1 MMGAASLTELVW
13 VRMISV
19 AIGTAILLQWPIEVD
34 RTDATFLVLYVQ
46 LIVQMVELCAVF
58 LCIAILGAIPHT
70 LVWHLMMVWG
80 WLWRFGG
87 LFVVIMV
94 ILLMLLGLTVAG
106 LVGWDVGWF
115 LEAARATDASL
126 VGLVAQ
132 VLECFL
138 RRWKTLVEANRGGW
152 SLFLLIGLLVSD
164 V

>member
-13 VRMISV
+13 MGMISV

-34 RTDATFLVLYVQ
+34 RTYATFLVLYVQ
-46 LIVQMVELCAVF
+46 LIVQIVDLCTIF
-58 LCIAILGAIPHT
+58 LRIAILSAIAHT
-70 LVWHLMMVWG
+70 LVRHLMMVWG

-87 LFVVIMV
+87 LFVVVV
-94 ILLMLLGLTVAG
+94 ILLLVLGLTVAG
-106 LVGWDVGWF
+106 LVGWDVGGL
-115 LEAARATDASL
+115 LEAACATDASL

-138 RRWKTLVEANRGGW
+138 RRWKTLVETNRGGR